1 MKKVEKS
8 APSTSSFVKVS
19 WIDGFRFVATD
30 SLGHSI
36 VMDASKQSGGEGSG
50 VSPLQLLLIALGG
63 CTGMDVV
70 HIMRKQRQQV
80 NSLEVLVSG
89 ERVKEPPQ
97 VYNNIRV
104 EYKIKGKIICL
115 YNWMAPPDWII
126 YRKTYNNS
134 GANKT
139 MLPMTCPLSSSSLAL
154 AASKI
159 GNFSAMMGFI
169 LPSRARLTQIQP
181 TVYKA

>member
-63 CTGMDVV
+63 CTGMDIV

-104 EYKIKGKIICL
+104 EYKIKGKNIEEKAVQRAIQLSEDKYC
-115 YNWMAPPDWII
+115 
-126 YRKTYNNS
+126 S
-134 GANKT
+134 VGA
-139 MLPMTCPLSSSSLAL
+139 ML
-154 AASKI
+154 
-159 GNFSAMMGFI
+159 
-169 LPSRARLTQIQP
+169 RA
-181 TVYKA
+181 KAKVTSNYSIK